1 MKLVSWNVNGIRA
14 CITKGFEESFAKLDA
29 DIFCLQE
36 TKCQENQVKLELPGY
51 HQYWNYANRKGYSGT
66 AVFTKKEP
74 LSVTYGLGI
83 EEHDKEGR
91 VITAEMEDFYLVTVY
106 TPNSQSEL
114 RRLEYRMEW
123 ERDFLAYLLKLQE
136 KKPVICCGDMNV
148 AHQEI
153 DLKNPKTNRMN
164 AGFLGAGAAKWG
176 AVNTGK
182 AVGKTAKSV
191 GEASG
196 VNDKIRQGKEV
207 VGRKMY
213 NGMAA
218 VGRRLGLKGAAGS
231 GGGQGSG
238 SGNGGGSGGNGQ
250 GGNGSGNATAQNR
263 GNTTPQN
270 GSGQRTPGEA
280 ANTQNAAAGQAGG
293 EGGAAAAG
301 ATANNTQPNNQNGGQ
316 TGQGR
321 GNGSA
326 GSNENV
332 ALTAVA
338 ISVRL
343 SATS

>member
-153 DLKNPKTNRMN
+153 DLKNPKTNRKN
-164 AGFLGAGAAKWG
+164 AGFTDEERQKMTQLL
-176 AVNTGK
+176 
-182 AVGKTAKSV
+182 
-191 GEASG
+191 ESG
-196 VNDKIRQGKEV
+196 FTDTWR
-207 VGRKMY
+207 
-213 NGMAA
+213 
-218 VGRRLGLKGAAGS
+218 
-231 GGGQGSG
+231 
-238 SGNGGGSGGNGQ
+238 
-250 GGNGSGNATAQNR
+250 AQNPE
-263 GNTTPQN
+263 TTGVYSWWSYRFQARAKNAGWRIDYFLVSDRLMPQVTSTQIYTEVL
-270 GSGQRTPGEA
+270 GSDHCPVGLE
-280 ANTQNAAAGQAGG
+280 
-293 EGGAAAAG
+293 
-301 ATANNTQPNNQNGGQ
+301 
-316 TGQGR
+316 
-321 GNGSA
+321 
-326 GSNENV
+326 
-332 ALTAVA
+332 L
-338 ISVRL
+338 SV
-343 SATS
+343 